1 MVGRG
6 HSLCRRSNAR
16 VPGDPRLYA
25 RARTSLW
32 DTKFVL
38 AGTRLLLR
46 TLGMEQRH
54 AWPRLHLGDR
64 RAGCRSLLHRA
75 APVCSCRPGLRRWVW
90 LSPQF
95 AVVDRPAVPPSRA
108 NRATLAGRDPVCRV
122 GGYPRSRPDGV
133 HHFGDCVAAGCLG
146 ECQCGIL
153 GKNRKYPSSGHPVGR
168 LPFDRACWSRY
179 RLADHNCCLLD
190 LS

>member
-32 DTKFVL
+32 DTTFVL

-90 LSPQF
+90 LSPSSLLWIGPLFLRVVLIERRWQGVIRF
-95 AVVDRPAVPPSRA
+95 AAWAAIPALVPTAFIIR
-108 NRATLAGRDPVCRV
+108 
-122 GGYPRSRPDGV
+122 
-133 HHFGDCVAAGCLG
+133 
-146 ECQCGIL
+146 
-153 GKNRKYPSSGHPVGR
+153 
-168 LPFDRACWSRY
+168 
-179 RLADHNCCLLD
+179 
-190 LS
+190 